1 MVVHLGGA
9 VVAVEALPLVGVV
22 VPLLPEPRQ
31 LHALRRSLAGRQLVA
46 RRGRVAYIVNEPV
59 GTPLTLPLEL
69 PLTKV

>member
-9 VVAVEALPLVGVV
+9 VVAVEALPLVRVV

-31 LHALRRSLAGRQLVA
+31 LHALRRGLAGRWLVA

-69 PLTKV
+69 PFTKV